1 MQKFAVDN
9 NEICKAILDG
19 EYFLSAT
26 DIERIENI
34 IAIITKKLNKLKVI
48 EFIANNQPSTF
59 SFTLLQN

>member
-19 EYFLSAT
+19 EYFLAAT